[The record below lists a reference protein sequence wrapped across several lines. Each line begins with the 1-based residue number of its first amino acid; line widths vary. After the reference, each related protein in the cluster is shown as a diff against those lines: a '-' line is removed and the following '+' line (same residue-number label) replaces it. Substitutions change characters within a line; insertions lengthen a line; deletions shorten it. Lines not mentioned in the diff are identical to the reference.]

1 MSGYPHLKHILRI
14 SLPARAVNRG
24 PVLFGANHGLCGSYP
39 GKPNRTITSGLPTTR
54 EQSPLERLSVPS
66 KVQVVTSQRSDRTH
80 AAAKQPVPMA
90 MPMAGT
96 RNQ

>member
-1 MSGYPHLKHILRI
+1 MLADDSG
-14 SLPARAVNRG
+14 
-24 PVLFGANHGLCGSYP
+24 
-39 GKPNRTITSGLPTTR
+39 
-54 EQSPLERLSVPS
+54 RLTGYAEVIPVPS

-90 MPMAGT
+90 TPMAGT